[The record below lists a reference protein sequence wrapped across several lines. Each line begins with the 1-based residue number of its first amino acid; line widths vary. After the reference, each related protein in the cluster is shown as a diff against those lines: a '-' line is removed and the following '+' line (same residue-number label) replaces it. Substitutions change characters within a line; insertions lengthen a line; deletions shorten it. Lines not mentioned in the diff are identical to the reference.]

1 MFHSSYVK
9 LPEGTTKFAALETLG
24 LSHEFLPPIMTP
36 AAIMIPIDK
45 YFLVCGNQ
53 ESWLN
58 SIFLSNSD
66 QFNHVK
72 SQFLELQWHLL
83 RLYLWLVLGA
93 KSTFSEGI
101 WCTRQCFTFVFSFFN
116 HYFQQFSAEGY
127 LLLFFFRGRFCFFW
141 GVPGSMLSCF
151 SDFLLLCFS
160 CFSAVLLLCFLLSLL
175 LCFSCFS
182 AFCFSCFFLFLL
194 LCFPCFSA
202 FVLLCLSTST
212 SSTAQGGGGSFKNR
226 KPIGRVGCCE
236 SRMAERSH

>member
-1 MFHSSYVK
+1 MAMFHSSYVK

-127 LLLFFFRGRFCFFW
+127 LLLFFFAAGFFFL
-141 GVPGSMLSCF
+141 GGSWF
-151 SDFLLLCFS
+151 Y
-160 CFSAVLLLCFLLSLL
+160 A
-175 LCFSCFS
+175 
-182 AFCFSCFFLFLL
+182 FLFL
-194 LCFPCFSA
+194 
-202 FVLLCLSTST
+202 
-212 SSTAQGGGGSFKNR
+212 
-226 KPIGRVGCCE
+226 
-236 SRMAERSH
+236 